1 MGSSF
6 QLLNSELAIYILA
19 FVKTICFCFVFFLL
33 LFFSFLSSITCTH
46 PFYFK
51 FSMLAIFLVGLS
63 LLQISNRQI
72 IINIS
77 QNELL
82 SSSPLPSQFMFLHPI
97 GWEFHPFSCLN
108 PQTGTQL
115 LLTISNGTQVCT
127 IYLLMRVPS
136 SKIPSLQ

>member
-1 MGSSF
+1 MLNPSLSLSYCCPWKRLHFLHGSRSLCIGPPCFQFPLLQDCSLFLSLNLQMGSSF

-19 FVKTICFCFVFFLL
+19 FVKTICFCFGFF

-82 SSSPLPSQFMFLHPI
+82 SSSPLPS
-97 GWEFHPFSCLN
+97 
-108 PQTGTQL
+108 
-115 LLTISNGTQVCT
+115 
-127 IYLLMRVPS
+127 
-136 SKIPSLQ
+136 